1 MTFDKE
7 HLIRLLI
14 ETKAFQWSP
23 TPVFTLASGAKS
35 DVYVDCRIALSYPE
49 ARRAV
54 GELMLERA
62 AGGAGVGTEA
72 GAGAGAPHSAVGGLL
87 IGAFPI
93 AIAVSDAAHR
103 RDGTLIRVFVVRKEP
118 KQHGLKKL
126 VEGAVQPG
134 DRALIVDDVVT
145 SGGSTI
151 EAIRRSREFG
161 LEVTRAV
168 AIIDREEQ
176 EGRAKIEAE
185 GVSFEALC
193 TLHDLRR
200 AAGAR
205 AASA

>member
-7 HLIRLLI
+7 RLIQILI
-14 ETKAFQWSP
+14 ETKAFQFSP
-23 TPVFTLASGAKS
+23 TPIFTLASGAKS

-49 ARRAV
+49 GRRAV
-54 GELMLERA
+54 GELMLERIT
-62 AGGAGVGTEA
+62 GRTEGSGASSTTPAREE
-72 GAGAGAPHSAVGGLL
+72 AVGGLL

-93 AIAVSDAAHR
+93 AIAVSDAAYR
-103 RDGTLIRVFVVRKEP
+103 KDGSLIRVFVVRKEP

-126 VEGAVQPG
+126 IEGAVQAG

-161 LEVTRAV
+161 LEVTRAI

-176 EGRAKIEAE
+176 DGRAKIEAE

-193 TLHDLRR
+193 TLRDLRR
-200 AAGAR
+200 AAEAR

>member
-1 MTFDKE
+1 MNFDKE
-7 HLIRLLI
+7 RLIQILI
-14 ETKAFQWSP
+14 ETKAFQFSP
-23 TPVFTLASGAKS
+23 TPIFTLASGAKS

-54 GELMLERA
+54 GELMLER
-62 AGGAGVGTEA
+62 THES
-72 GAGAGAPHSAVGGLL
+72 GAGAREAAVGGLL

-103 RDGTLIRVFVVRKEP
+103 KDGSLIRVFVVRKEP

-126 VEGAVQPG
+126 IEGAVSPG
-134 DRALIVDDVVT
+134 DHALIVDDVVT

-185 GVSFEALC
+185 GVAFEALC
-193 TLHDLRR
+193 TLRDLRR
-200 AAGAR
+200 AAEAR
-205 AASA
+205 TASA

>member
-7 HLIRLLI
+7 HLIRLLV

-54 GELMLERA
+54 GELMLKRA
-62 AGGAGVGTEA
+62 AGGAGA
-72 GAGAGAPHSAVGGLL
+72 GAGAGAPPSAVGGLL

-185 GVSFEALC
+185 GVSFDALC
-193 TLHDLRR
+193 TLQDLRR

-205 AASA
+205 AASS

>member
-7 HLIRLLI
+7 RLIQILI
-14 ETKAFQWSP
+14 ETKAFQLSP
-23 TPVFTLASGAKS
+23 TPIFTLASGAKS
-35 DVYVDCRIALSYPE
+35 DMYVDCRIALSYPE
-49 ARRAV
+49 GRRAV
-54 GELMLERA
+54 GELMLEQITRGGA
-62 AGGAGVGTEA
+62 AGLGSSTGACEET
-72 GAGAGAPHSAVGGLL
+72 VGGLL

-93 AIAVSDAAHR
+93 AIAVSDAAYR
-103 RDGTLIRVFVVRKEP
+103 KDGTLVRVFVVRKEP

-126 VEGAVQPG
+126 IEGAVEKG

-161 LEVTRAV
+161 LEVTRAI

-176 EGRAKIEAE
+176 DGRAKIEAE

-193 TLHDLRR
+193 TLRDLRR
-200 AAGAR
+200 AAEARTAR
-205 AASA
+205 A

>member
-7 HLIRLLI
+7 RLIQILL
-14 ETKAFQWSP
+14 ETRAFQYSP
-23 TPVFTLASGAKS
+23 TPIFTLASGAKS

-54 GELMLERA
+54 GELMLERITSG
-62 AGGAGVGTEA
+62 GGARED
-72 GAGAGAPHSAVGGLL
+72 SVGGLL

-93 AIAVSDAAHR
+93 AIAVSDAAYR
-103 RDGTLIRVFVVRKEP
+103 KDGSLVRVFVVRKEP

-126 VEGAVQPG
+126 VEGAVQAG

-151 EAIRRSREFG
+151 EAIRRSREYG
-161 LEVTRAV
+161 LEVARAI

-176 EGRAKIEAE
+176 DGRAKIEAE
-185 GVSFEALC
+185 GVAFEALC
-193 TLHDLRR
+193 TLRDLRR
-200 AAGAR
+200 AAETRTAN
-205 AASA
+205 A

>member
-1 MTFDKE
+1 MIFDKDR
-7 HLIRLLI
+7 LIRILI
-14 ETKAFQWSP
+14 ETRAFQLSS

-49 ARRAV
+49 ARLAV
-54 GELMLERA
+54 GELMLHRIS
-62 AGGAGVGTEA
+62 
-72 GAGAGAPHSAVGGLL
+72 GAGAPGEAAVGGLL

-103 RDGTLIRVFVVRKEP
+103 KDGTLIRVFVVRKEP

-126 VEGAVQPG
+126 VEGAVEKG

-161 LEVTRAV
+161 LEVTRAI

-176 EGRAKIEAE
+176 DGRARIEAE

-193 TLHDLRR
+193 TLKDLRR
-200 AAGAR
+200 AAEAR
-205 AASA
+205 AAGRLSDS

>member
-7 HLIRLLI
+7 RLIRVLI
-14 ETKAFQWSP
+14 ETKAFQYSS
-23 TPVFTLASGAKS
+23 TPIFTLASGAKS

-54 GELMLERA
+54 GELMLERI
-62 AGGAGVGTEA
+62 
-72 GAGAGAPHSAVGGLL
+72 APAHQPGPALPAAVGGLL

-93 AIAVSDAAHR
+93 AIAVAVAADR
-103 RDGTLIRVFVVRKEP
+103 RDGTLVRVFVVRKEP

-126 VEGAVQPG
+126 IEGAVQPG
-134 DRALIVDDVVT
+134 DHALIVDDVVT

-161 LEVTRAV
+161 LDVTRAI

-176 EGRAKIEAE
+176 DGRAKIEAE
-185 GVSFEALC
+185 GVSFDALC
-193 TLHDLRR
+193 TLRDLRR
-200 AAGAR
+200 AAEAR
-205 AASA
+205 AAST

>member
-1 MTFDKE
+1 MNFDKE
-7 HLIRLLI
+7 RLIQILI
-14 ETKAFQWSP
+14 ETKAFQFSP
-23 TPVFTLASGAKS
+23 TPIFTLASGAKS

-54 GELMLERA
+54 GELMLERISS
-62 AGGAGVGTEA
+62 GGS
-72 GAGAGAPHSAVGGLL
+72 GAREEAVGGLL

-93 AIAVSDAAHR
+93 AIALSDAAYR
-103 RDGTLIRVFVVRKEP
+103 KDGGLVRVFVVRKEP
-118 KQHGLKKL
+118 KQHGMKKL
-126 VEGAVQPG
+126 VEGAVQAG

-161 LEVTRAV
+161 LEVTRAI

-176 EGRAKIEAE
+176 DGRSKIEAE

-193 TLHDLRR
+193 TLRDLRR
-200 AAGAR
+200 AAEAR
-205 AASA
+205 TANA